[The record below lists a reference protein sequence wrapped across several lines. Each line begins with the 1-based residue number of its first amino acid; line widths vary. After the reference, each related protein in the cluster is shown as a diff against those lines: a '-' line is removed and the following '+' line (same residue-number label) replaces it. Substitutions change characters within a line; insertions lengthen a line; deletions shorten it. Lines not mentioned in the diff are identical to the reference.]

1 MNSFDLFG
9 NPTDDKRVTDLPNE
23 DSPSYTASLDQ
34 LEDTIEEDRQ
44 PDRSFLGIIVV
55 AGISLA
61 ALAFQ
66 TFRLQVVESSIN
78 QAKADGNSI
87 RLISLPADRGL
98 ITDAKGLTLA
108 QNTRQLALAIN
119 PQDLPVKKSERQKVY
134 AVLRAKTG
142 IDDKT
147 IATIEANRLKSPET
161 FVIKDNL
168 SKDELLLDKE
178 YLGDT
183 KGVIIQEEPI
193 RNYAQLPS
201 LGHVLGYVG
210 PVNAEDLKNGHT
222 LDQHIG
228 KTGLEQVYNEVL
240 TGVPGKRTAE
250 VNASGEI
257 DHYLPGADASA
268 AKPGQTLKLSLDS
281 KLQQIV
287 ADALQHG
294 LDRRKKLYG
303 DLKQWGASAV
313 FMDPATGA
321 VKAMVSLPDYNDQ
334 QFAQGITAKQYDAL
348 LNDPAHPLVN
358 RAIQDQLPSGSVLK
372 PMIAAA
378 GLQEKVISSD
388 TSMVTPL
395 QINIGQFS
403 FPDWK
408 YHGLTNTRK
417 AIAESNDIF
426 FYAVGGGWQ
435 EKGFSGL
442 GIDRLNAYLRKFGLG
457 SPDNIDLP
465 GEQSGLIADPAWKL
479 KHIGEPWYI
488 GDTYHSSIGQGFTL
502 VTPLQM
508 ASATAAVVNGGTVWE
523 PRMAWSTV
531 DPITNKETLIPHIPL
546 SANVISP
553 ENLQVVREG
562 MRETVLSG
570 SARPLSTL
578 KVTSAGKTGTA
589 EFGNQGLTHAWF
601 TGFAPYDNPEL
612 VYAISIEAGGES
624 FDSSLP
630 VTEEI
635 LRNYFGDPLAPGQ
648 KLNSEP
654 GVVPVP
660 PEFHGE
666 H

>member
-9 NPTDDKRVTDLPNE
+9 NPVENAHVNDLPGL
-23 DSPSYTASLDQ
+23 DAPSYTQALSE
-34 LEDTIEEDRQ
+34 LEDTVEEERQ
-44 PDRSFLGIIVV
+44 PNRTFPGLLFFAGLGVV
-55 AGISLA
+55 ALA
-61 ALAFQ
+61 LQ
-66 TFRLQVVESSIN
+66 TFRLQVVEVDIN
-78 QAKADGNSI
+78 QAKAEGNSV
-87 RLISLPADRGL
+87 RLITLLADRGL
-98 ITDAKGLTLA
+98 ITDVHGLTLA

-119 PQDLPVKKSERQKVY
+119 PLDLPVKKVERQKIY
-134 AVLRAKTG
+134 TLLKTKAG
-142 IDDKT
+142 IDDKI
-147 IATIEANRLKSPET
+147 IATIEKNRLKSTES

-168 SKDELLLDKE
+168 TKDELLLDKE
-178 YLGDT
+178 YFATT
-183 KGVIIQEEPI
+183 KGVVVQEEPT
-193 RNYAQLPS
+193 RTYATLPS
-201 LGHVLGYVG
+201 IGHLLGYVG
-210 PVNAEDLKNGHT
+210 PVSADDLTHGHT

-228 KTGLEQVYNEVL
+228 KTGLEQTYNDVL
-240 TGVPGKRTAE
+240 TGIPGKRTAE

-257 DHYLPGADASA
+257 DHYLPSTDGSA
-268 AKPGQTLKLSLDS
+268 AKPGQTLRLSIDS

-294 LDRRKKLYG
+294 LDRRKKAFG
-303 DLKQWGASAV
+303 DLKEWGASAV

-321 VKAMVSLPDYNDQ
+321 IKAMVSLPDYNNQ
-334 QFAQGITAKQYDAL
+334 EFAQGITGKQYAAL
-348 LNDPAHPLVN
+348 LNNPAHPLVN

-378 GLQEKVISSD
+378 GLQEKVITPD
-388 TSMVTPL
+388 TSMITPL

-435 EKGFSGL
+435 EKSFTGL
-442 GIDRLNAYLRKFGLG
+442 GIDRLNAYLRHFGLG
-457 SPDNIDLP
+457 STTNIDLP

-508 ASATAAVVNGGTVWE
+508 ANATAAIVNGGTVWQ
-523 PRMAWSTV
+523 PRIAWSTI
-531 DPITNKETLIPHIPL
+531 DPTTNKETLIPHQ
-546 SANVISP
+546 SETTDVASP
-553 ENLQVVREG
+553 QNLQTVREG

-570 SARPLSTL
+570 SARPLNTL
-578 KVTSAGKTGTA
+578 KVATAGKTGTA
-589 EFGNQGLTHAWF
+589 EFGTHGLTHAWF
-601 TGFAPYDNPEL
+601 TGFAPYDTPEL

-624 FDSSLP
+624 FNSSLP

-635 LRNYFGDPLAPGQ
+635 LRNYFNDPLPPGG

-654 GVVPVP
+654 GAIDVPA
-660 PEFHGE
+660 EFRGE